1 MRDKRFWAV
10 VMGVFIFVFFIFVL
24 GFVNWQSVLTG
35 YVIFSDGEQADF
47 DGGVYTNTVWNG
59 SAVVLSGDNLS
70 GSFESRVFDSG
81 IEAGASW
88 NNLSWV
94 GGVLLGLSLI

>member
-1 MRDKRFWAV
+1 MIT
-10 VMGVFIFVFFIFVL
+10 MGIFVLAVFVFSL
-24 GFVNWQSVLTG
+24 GFVNWQMGLTG
-35 YVIFSDGEQADF
+35 YAIFSDGEQADF
-47 DGGVYTNTVWNG
+47 DGGVYTNTIWNG